1 MSAQINCNTFVKLFY
16 NFQTLVFS
24 TLNKSTTLNHLDILH
39 FEQLKKEVESR
50 YLENHTP
57 SFDEISK
64 WKGIDIIYFQEDLRK
79 IAKGNISEKSFYTYF
94 KTSPVTKLPR
104 IDMLN
109 LLSVYAGYVSWYD
122 FKKNH
127 LFADEILHENDDQA
141 AKGTEFITVAVTDS
155 EIEQRDIPDE
165 KIAEVHRAKTEENQV
180 LQNSTSDNQSL
191 KENISVLETY
201 DIQES
206 KSAFNIIK
214 KYVWLGVSV
223 LLALAVGILIYKD
236 ELFSKKYYYSFIDA
250 DRNSKINAELT
261 VQILKENESPILYVA
276 KPNEPFVY
284 TTKSKDLTMVVSSP
298 YYRTDT
304 IQRNLETA
312 PEAENIEL
320 KPNDYAIMLFYYSK
334 SITDL
339 KKKRVSLN
347 YLISDNALIYQV
359 FDNQFYGVE
368 TMDKQRYINLV
379 TLPSTSLE
387 NLEVIDTQTNK
398 AGKIVMIKFKIGT
411 NDEKK

>member
-1 MSAQINCNTFVKLFY
+1 MTD
-16 NFQTLVFS
+16 
-24 TLNKSTTLNHLDILH
+24 LDLLH
-39 FEQLKKEVESR
+39 FEQLKKSVQAQ
-50 YLENHTP
+50 YLTEYTP

-79 IAKGNISEKSFYTYF
+79 KAKGNISEKSFYTYF
-94 KTSPVTKLPR
+94 KNSPVTKLPR

-109 LLSVYAGYVSWYD
+109 ILSVYAGYVSWYD

-127 LFADEILHENDDQA
+127 LFADEILKEGDDLDENEVEELEKTVENSSVEE
-141 AKGTEFITVAVTDS
+141 AKIPTS
-155 EIEQRDIPDE
+155 EISP
-165 KIAEVHRAKTEENQV
+165 KTEEKEFETTTVNSD
-180 LQNSTSDNQSL
+180 LQISAIDNQTIKQNNGNLS
-191 KENISVLETY
+191 TY
-201 DIQES
+201 DTSEQ
-206 KSAFNIIK
+206 KSTFSIVK
-214 KYVWLGVSV
+214 KYLWLGISGV
-223 LLALAVGILIYKD
+223 LAVIVGLLGFKD
-236 ELFSKKYYYSFIDA
+236 ELFSKKFYYSFIDA
-250 DRNSKINAELT
+250 DRNSKINAELQ

-284 TTKSKDLTMVVSSP
+284 TTKSKNLTMVVSSP

-334 SITDL
+334 SIKDL
-339 KKKRVSLN
+339 KKKRESLN

-359 FDNQFYGVE
+359 YDNETYGVE

-387 NLEVIDTQTNK
+387 NLEVIETKNDLS
-398 AGKIVMIKFKIGT
+398 GKINMIKFKITT
-411 NDEKK
+411 NEKK

>member
-1 MSAQINCNTFVKLFY
+1 MS
-16 NFQTLVFS
+16 
-24 TLNKSTTLNHLDILH
+24 HLDILH

-50 YLENHTP
+50 YLENHSP
-57 SFDEISK
+57 SLEEISK

-79 IAKGNISEKSFYTYF
+79 IAKGNISEKTFYTYF

-109 LLSVYAGYVSWYD
+109 LLSVYAGYASWYD

-127 LFADEILHENDDQA
+127 LFADEVLQEREEAVENTATGDLIPEASSDPGIAQTNEEKLLSTNSSETDEDHILQKSN
-141 AKGTEFITVAVTDS
+141 TD
-155 EIEQRDIPDE
+155 
-165 KIAEVHRAKTEENQV
+165 NQV
-180 LQNSTSDNQSL
+180 IKQNTYS
-191 KENISVLETY
+191 LETY
-201 DIQES
+201 DTQDS
-206 KSAFNIIK
+206 KSAFTVIK
-214 KYVWLGVSV
+214 KYVWLGISV
-223 LLALAVGILIYKD
+223 LLAVAVGLLIFKD

-250 DRNSKINAELT
+250 DRNSKINAELQ
-261 VQILKENESPILYVA
+261 VQILKENESPILYSA

-387 NLEVIDTQTNK
+387 NLEVIDTQTNQ

-411 NDEKK
+411 NEENK

>member
-1 MSAQINCNTFVKLFY
+1 MSD
-16 NFQTLVFS
+16 
-24 TLNKSTTLNHLDILH
+24 LDLLH
-39 FEQLKKEVESR
+39 FEQLKNEVQTQ

-57 SFDEISK
+57 SHDDISR

-94 KTSPVTKLPR
+94 KNSPVTKLPR

-109 LLSVYAGYVSWYD
+109 ILSVYAGYVSWYD

-127 LFADEILHENDDQA
+127 LFADEILKEGDDLDENEVEELEKTVENSPVEE
-141 AKGTEFITVAVTDS
+141 AKIPTS
-155 EIEQRDIPDE
+155 EISP
-165 KIAEVHRAKTEENQV
+165 KTEEKAFETTTVNSD
-180 LQNSTSDNQSL
+180 LQISATDNQTITQSNGNL
-191 KENISVLETY
+191 STY
-201 DIQES
+201 DTSEQ
-206 KSAFNIIK
+206 KSTFSIVK
-214 KYVWLGVSV
+214 KYLWLGISGV
-223 LLALAVGILIYKD
+223 LAVIVGLLGFKD
-236 ELFSKKYYYSFIDA
+236 ELFSKKFYYSFIDA
-250 DRNSKINAELT
+250 DRNSKINAELQ

-284 TTKSKDLTMVVSSP
+284 TTKSKNLTMVVSSP

-334 SITDL
+334 SIKDL
-339 KKKRVSLN
+339 KKKRESLN

-359 FDNQFYGVE
+359 YDNETYGVE

-387 NLEVIDTQTNK
+387 NLEVIETKNDLS
-398 AGKIVMIKFKIGT
+398 GKINMIKFKITT
-411 NDEKK
+411 NEKK

>member
-1 MSAQINCNTFVKLFY
+1 MSD
-16 NFQTLVFS
+16 
-24 TLNKSTTLNHLDILH
+24 LDLLH
-39 FEQLKKEVESR
+39 FEQLKNEVQTQ

-79 IAKGNISEKSFYTYF
+79 LAKGNISEKSFYTYF
-94 KTSPVTKLPR
+94 KNSPVTKLPR

-109 LLSVYAGYVSWYD
+109 ILSIYAGYVSWYD

-127 LFADEILHENDDQA
+127 LFANEILKESEELEELDLKQLE
-141 AKGTEFITVAVTDS
+141 KEVANSDVLS
-155 EIEQRDIPDE
+155 LEEKKSGEIE
-165 KIAEVHRAKTEENQV
+165 KTGENTNFEPILKSDLQISNTGNQSVNKLSNENQ
-180 LQNSTSDNQSL
+180 LDKNIEKKSTFSL
-191 KENISVLETY
+191 V
-201 DIQES
+201 
-206 KSAFNIIK
+206 K
-214 KYVWLGVSV
+214 KYLWLGIS
-223 LLALAVGILIYKD
+223 GILAILVGLLGFKD
-236 ELFSKKYYYSFIDA
+236 ELFSKKFYYSFIDA
-250 DRNSKINAELT
+250 DRNSKINAELQ
-261 VQILKENESPILYVA
+261 VQILKENESPIIYVA

-284 TTKSKDLTMVVSSP
+284 TTKSKTLKMVVSSP
-298 YYRTDT
+298 YYKTDT
-304 IQRNLETA
+304 IQRNLENA

-334 SITDL
+334 SIKDL
-339 KKKRVSLN
+339 KKKRVTLN

-387 NLEVIDTQTNK
+387 KLEVIDTQTDK

-411 NDEKK
+411 DEEKK

>member
-1 MSAQINCNTFVKLFY
+1 MSD
-16 NFQTLVFS
+16 
-24 TLNKSTTLNHLDILH
+24 LDLLH
-39 FEQLKKEVESR
+39 FEQLKNEVQTQ

-57 SFDEISK
+57 SFDDISK

-94 KTSPVTKLPR
+94 KNSPVTKLPR

-109 LLSVYAGYVSWYD
+109 ILCVYTGYVSWYD

-127 LFADEILHENDDQA
+127 LFADEILKEQEDLADAALKKLEDEQANSEVFPITLQEPEKND
-141 AKGTEFITVAVTDS
+141 KNPLNPIV
-155 EIEQRDIPDE
+155 DIE
-165 KIAEVHRAKTEENQV
+165 KIVD
-180 LQNSTSDNQSL
+180 LQNSTTDNQIIKS
-191 KENISVLETY
+191 ENQILNQDNLSN
-201 DIQES
+201 S
-206 KSAFNIIK
+206 KSTISLVK
-214 KYVWLGVSV
+214 KYLWLSISAILAILVG
-223 LLALAVGILIYKD
+223 LLGFKD
-236 ELFSKKYYYSFIDA
+236 ELFSKKFYYSFIDA
-250 DRNSKINAELT
+250 DRNSKINAELQ

-284 TTKSKDLTMVVSSP
+284 TTKSKTLKMVVSSP
-298 YYRTDT
+298 YYKTDT
-304 IQRNLETA
+304 IQRNLENA

-334 SITDL
+334 SIKDL
-339 KKKRVSLN
+339 KKKRVTLN

-387 NLEVIDTQTNK
+387 KLEVIDTQINK
-398 AGKIVMIKFKIGT
+398 AGKIIMIKFKIGT
-411 NDEKK
+411 DEEKK

>member
-1 MSAQINCNTFVKLFY
+1 MS
-16 NFQTLVFS
+16 
-24 TLNKSTTLNHLDILH
+24 HLDILH

-50 YLENHTP
+50 YLQNHSP
-57 SFDEISK
+57 SFEEISK

-94 KTSPVTKLPR
+94 KTSPVSKLPR

-109 LLSVYAGYVSWYD
+109 LLSVYAGYMSWYD

-127 LFADEILHENDDQA
+127 LFANEILQESEESSESATGNVIISENKSETEDVTETLQKRPDNTAVKDD
-141 AKGTEFITVAVTDS
+141 
-155 EIEQRDIPDE
+155 
-165 KIAEVHRAKTEENQV
+165 ENLV
-180 LQNSTSDNQSL
+180 LQNIDPENQSV
-191 KENISVLETY
+191 KQNQNVLETY
-201 DIQES
+201 DIKDSQS
-206 KSAFNIIK
+206 TLTVIK
-214 KYVWLGVSV
+214 KYVWLGISV
-223 LLALAVGILIYKD
+223 MLAVAVGILIFKD

-250 DRNSKINAELT
+250 DRNSKINAELQ
-261 VQILKENESPILYVA
+261 VQILKENESPILYSA

-387 NLEVIDTQTNK
+387 NLEVIDTQTDK
-398 AGKIVMIKFKIGT
+398 SGKIVMIKFKIGT
-411 NDEKK
+411 NEEKQ

>member
-1 MSAQINCNTFVKLFY
+1 MSD
-16 NFQTLVFS
+16 
-24 TLNKSTTLNHLDILH
+24 LDLLH
-39 FEQLKKEVESR
+39 FEQLKNEVQTQ

-57 SFDEISK
+57 SFDDISK

-94 KTSPVTKLPR
+94 KNSPVTKLPR

-109 LLSVYAGYVSWYD
+109 ILCVYTGYVSWYD
-122 FKKNH
+122 FKTNH
-127 LFADEILHENDDQA
+127 LFADEILKEHEDLADAALKKLEDEQANSEVFPITLQEPEKND
-141 AKGTEFITVAVTDS
+141 KNPLISTTEV
-155 EIEQRDIPDE
+155 E
-165 KIAEVHRAKTEENQV
+165 KIVD
-180 LQNSTSDNQSL
+180 LQNSTTDNQII
-191 KENISVLETY
+191 KAENQIINQDNLSH
-201 DIQES
+201 S
-206 KSAFNIIK
+206 KSTISLVK
-214 KYVWLGVSV
+214 KYLWLSISAILAILVG
-223 LLALAVGILIYKD
+223 LLGFKD
-236 ELFSKKYYYSFIDA
+236 ELFSKKFYYSFIDA
-250 DRNSKINAELT
+250 DRNSKINAELQ

-284 TTKSKDLTMVVSSP
+284 TTKSKTLKMVVSSP
-298 YYRTDT
+298 YYKTDT
-304 IQRNLETA
+304 IQRNLENA

-334 SITDL
+334 SIKDL
-339 KKKRVSLN
+339 KKKRVTLN

-387 NLEVIDTQTNK
+387 KLEVIDTQINK
-398 AGKIVMIKFKIGT
+398 AGKIIMIKFKIGT
-411 NDEKK
+411 DEEKK

>member
-1 MSAQINCNTFVKLFY
+1 MSD
-16 NFQTLVFS
+16 
-24 TLNKSTTLNHLDILH
+24 LDLLH
-39 FEQLKKEVESR
+39 FEQLKNEVQTQ

-57 SFDEISK
+57 SFDDISK

-94 KTSPVTKLPR
+94 KNSPVTKLPR

-109 LLSVYAGYVSWYD
+109 ILCVYTGYVSWYD

-127 LFADEILHENDDQA
+127 LFADEILKEHEDLADAALKKLEDEQANSEVFPITLQEPEKND
-141 AKGTEFITVAVTDS
+141 KNPLNSTLEV
-155 EIEQRDIPDE
+155 E
-165 KIAEVHRAKTEENQV
+165 KIVD
-180 LQNSTSDNQSL
+180 LQNSTTDNQII
-191 KENISVLETY
+191 KAENQIINQDNLSN
-201 DIQES
+201 S
-206 KSAFNIIK
+206 KSTISLVK
-214 KYVWLGVSV
+214 KYLWLSISAILAILVG
-223 LLALAVGILIYKD
+223 LLGFKD
-236 ELFSKKYYYSFIDA
+236 ELFSKKFYYSFIDA
-250 DRNSKINAELT
+250 DRNSKINAELQ

-284 TTKSKDLTMVVSSP
+284 TTKSKTLKMVVSSP
-298 YYRTDT
+298 YYKTDT
-304 IQRNLETA
+304 IQRNLENA

-334 SITDL
+334 SIKDL
-339 KKKRVSLN
+339 KKKRVTLN

-387 NLEVIDTQTNK
+387 KLEVIDTQINK
-398 AGKIVMIKFKIGT
+398 AGKIIMIKFKIGT
-411 NDEKK
+411 DEEKK

>member
-1 MSAQINCNTFVKLFY
+1 MSD
-16 NFQTLVFS
+16 
-24 TLNKSTTLNHLDILH
+24 LDLLH
-39 FEQLKKEVESR
+39 FEQLKNEVQTQ

-57 SFDEISK
+57 SFDDISK

-94 KTSPVTKLPR
+94 KNSPVTKLPR

-109 LLSVYAGYVSWYD
+109 ILCVYTGYVSWYD

-127 LFADEILHENDDQA
+127 LFADEILKEHEDLADAALKKLEDEQANSEVFPITLQEPEKND
-141 AKGTEFITVAVTDS
+141 KNPLISTTEV
-155 EIEQRDIPDE
+155 E
-165 KIAEVHRAKTEENQV
+165 KIVD
-180 LQNSTSDNQSL
+180 LQNSTTDNQII
-191 KENISVLETY
+191 KAENQILNQGNLSN
-201 DIQES
+201 S
-206 KSAFNIIK
+206 KSTISLVK
-214 KYVWLGVSV
+214 KYLWLSISAILAILVG
-223 LLALAVGILIYKD
+223 LLGFKD
-236 ELFSKKYYYSFIDA
+236 ELFSKKFYYSFIDA
-250 DRNSKINAELT
+250 DRNSKINAELQ

-284 TTKSKDLTMVVSSP
+284 TTKSKTLKMVVSSP
-298 YYRTDT
+298 YYKTDT
-304 IQRNLETA
+304 IQRNLENA

-334 SITDL
+334 SIKDL
-339 KKKRVSLN
+339 KKKRVTLN

-387 NLEVIDTQTNK
+387 KLEVIDTQINK
-398 AGKIVMIKFKIGT
+398 AGKIIMIKFKIGT
-411 NDEKK
+411 DEEKK

>member
-1 MSAQINCNTFVKLFY
+1 MSD
-16 NFQTLVFS
+16 
-24 TLNKSTTLNHLDILH
+24 LDLLH
-39 FEQLKKEVESR
+39 FEQLKNEVQTQ

-57 SFDEISK
+57 SHDDISR

-94 KTSPVTKLPR
+94 KNSPVTKLPR

-109 LLSVYAGYVSWYD
+109 ILSVYAGYVSWYD

-127 LFADEILHENDDQA
+127 LFADEILKEGDDLDENEVEELEKTA
-141 AKGTEFITVAVTDS
+141 ENSPVEEAKIPTS
-155 EIEQRDIPDE
+155 EISP
-165 KIAEVHRAKTEENQV
+165 KTEEKAFETTTVNSD
-180 LQNSTSDNQSL
+180 LQISATDNQTIKQSNGNL
-191 KENISVLETY
+191 STY
-201 DIQES
+201 DTSEQ
-206 KSAFNIIK
+206 KSTFSIVK
-214 KYVWLGVSV
+214 KYLWLGISGV
-223 LLALAVGILIYKD
+223 LAVIVGLLGFKD
-236 ELFSKKYYYSFIDA
+236 ELFSKKFYYSFIDA
-250 DRNSKINAELT
+250 DRNSKINAELQ

-284 TTKSKDLTMVVSSP
+284 TTKSKNLTMVVSSP

-334 SITDL
+334 SIKDL
-339 KKKRVSLN
+339 KKKRESLN

-359 FDNQFYGVE
+359 YDNETYGVE
-368 TMDKQRYINLV
+368 TMDKPRYINLV

-387 NLEVIDTQTNK
+387 NLEVIETKNDLS
-398 AGKIVMIKFKIGT
+398 GKINMIKFKITT
-411 NDEKK
+411 NEKK

>member
-1 MSAQINCNTFVKLFY
+1 MSD
-16 NFQTLVFS
+16 
-24 TLNKSTTLNHLDILH
+24 LDLLH
-39 FEQLKKEVESR
+39 FEQLKNEVQTQ

-57 SFDEISK
+57 SFDDISK

-94 KTSPVTKLPR
+94 KNSPVTKLPR

-109 LLSVYAGYVSWYD
+109 ILCVYTGYVSWYY

-127 LFADEILHENDDQA
+127 LFADEILKEHEDLADAAVKKLENDQA
-141 AKGTEFITVAVTDS
+141 DS
-155 EIEQRDIPDE
+155 EVFPFTLKESEKNDKNPLNSTLEVE
-165 KIAEVHRAKTEENQV
+165 KIVD
-180 LQNSTSDNQSL
+180 LQNSTTDNQII
-191 KENISVLETY
+191 KAENQIINQDNLSH
-201 DIQES
+201 S
-206 KSAFNIIK
+206 KSTISRVK
-214 KYVWLGVSV
+214 KHLWLSISAILAILVG
-223 LLALAVGILIYKD
+223 LLGFKD
-236 ELFSKKYYYSFIDA
+236 ELFSKKFYYSFIDA
-250 DRNSKINAELT
+250 DRNSKINAELQ

-284 TTKSKDLTMVVSSP
+284 TTKSKTLKMVVSSP
-298 YYRTDT
+298 YYKTDT
-304 IQRNLETA
+304 IQRNLENA

-334 SITDL
+334 SIKDL
-339 KKKRVSLN
+339 KKKRVTLN

-387 NLEVIDTQTNK
+387 KLEVIDTQINK
-398 AGKIVMIKFKIGT
+398 AGKIIMIKFKIGT
-411 NDEKK
+411 DEEKK

>member
-1 MSAQINCNTFVKLFY
+1 MSD
-16 NFQTLVFS
+16 
-24 TLNKSTTLNHLDILH
+24 LDLLH
-39 FEQLKKEVESR
+39 FEQLKNEVQTQ

-57 SFDEISK
+57 SFDDISK

-94 KTSPVTKLPR
+94 KNSPVTKLPR

-109 LLSVYAGYVSWYD
+109 ILCVYTGYVSWYD

-127 LFADEILHENDDQA
+127 LFADEILKEHEDLADAALKKLEDEQANSEVFPITLQEPEKND
-141 AKGTEFITVAVTDS
+141 KNPLISTLEV
-155 EIEQRDIPDE
+155 E
-165 KIAEVHRAKTEENQV
+165 KIVD
-180 LQNSTSDNQSL
+180 LQNSTTDNQII
-191 KENISVLETY
+191 KAENQILNQGNLSN
-201 DIQES
+201 S
-206 KSAFNIIK
+206 KSTISLVK
-214 KYVWLGVSV
+214 KYLWLSISAILAILVG
-223 LLALAVGILIYKD
+223 LLGFKD
-236 ELFSKKYYYSFIDA
+236 ELFSKKFYYSFIDA
-250 DRNSKINAELT
+250 DRNSKINAELQ

-284 TTKSKDLTMVVSSP
+284 TTKSKTLKMVVSSP
-298 YYRTDT
+298 YYKTDT
-304 IQRNLETA
+304 IQRNLENA

-334 SITDL
+334 SIKDL
-339 KKKRVSLN
+339 KKKRVTLN

-387 NLEVIDTQTNK
+387 KLEVIDTQINK
-398 AGKIVMIKFKIGT
+398 AGKIIMIKFKIGT
-411 NDEKK
+411 DEEKK